1 MAIIFPDG
9 QPRQQTHA
17 AIPTPKSAVRA
28 PFDSIL
34 GKVRNTSGP
43 SAEKISS
50 ALGTVAVIGDLIMKV
65 IIIGAGLAG
74 LTAAWEL
81 HKLGHETT
89 ILEARNR
96 VGGRT
101 WSQKLSNGQLTERG
115 GEYVFPT
122 EFEIRRLS
130 AEVGVPVLTHNVRY
144 GRRTVGTSHVSF
156 AELNETSARLSS
168 TLTTMLGDGLDRVS
182 VDDVYSATLGGNFR
196 ANPLYCRIRTSLA
209 ADPAR
214 ISAEAAILHESSS
227 ANGYVED
234 GGRFLNGNQSL
245 ALELARRL
253 APAVRLESPVI
264 GVDQSRTG
272 VQVTLADGGS
282 IDADAAV
289 ITVPFPLLR
298 SLALGFDLNPAQ
310 RIALDHRFMGTAA
323 KLGVPLTRVDGD
335 SALQHGDQAW
345 WSWRSMSAD
354 GENRVPA
361 LSCFAGGEATLQAL
375 ETVAGPRTWLAAL
388 QEMRPELV
396 LDGDPL
402 LTDWT
407 SDEWAQ
413 GSYSAA
419 SLDWTADDIGAFK
432 LPSGRVAIAG
442 EHTGIA
448 QSLNG
453 AVESGVRAAAALR
466 LLS

>member
-1 MAIIFPDG
+1 
-9 QPRQQTHA
+9 
-17 AIPTPKSAVRA
+17 
-28 PFDSIL
+28 
-34 GKVRNTSGP
+34 
-43 SAEKISS
+43 
-50 ALGTVAVIGDLIMKV
+50 MKV
-65 IIIGAGLAG
+65 VIIGAGLAG

-81 HKLGHETT
+81 HKLGHQAT

-101 WSQKLSNGQLTERG
+101 WSQQLSNGQLTERG

-130 AEVGVPVLTHNVRY
+130 AEVGVPILTHNVRY
-144 GRRTVGTSHVSF
+144 GRRTVGNTHVSF
-156 AELNETSARLSS
+156 AELGETSARLSL
-168 TLTTMLGDGLDRVS
+168 TLKTMLADGLDRIS

-196 ANPLYCRIRTSLA
+196 TNPIYCRIRTSLA

-214 ISAEAAILHESSS
+214 VSAQAAILYESSS

-253 APAVRLESPVI
+253 AVAVRLESPVV
-264 GVDQSRTG
+264 GVDQSDTG
-272 VQVTLADGGS
+272 VQATLADGSSLDG
-282 IDADAAV
+282 DAAV
-289 ITVPFPLLR
+289 ITTPLPLLR
-298 SLALGFDLNPAQ
+298 SLELGFDLTPAQ
-310 RIALDHRFMGTAA
+310 RIALDNRFMGTAA
-323 KLGVPLTRVDGD
+323 KLGVPLTTVDDD
-335 SALQHGDQAW
+335 SALQNGDHAW

-375 ETVAGPRTWLAAL
+375 DTVAGPETWVAAL

-396 LDGDPL
+396 INGEPL

-419 SLDWTADDIGAFK
+419 SLDWTTDDVGVFDI
-432 LPSGRVAIAG
+432 PSGRVAIAG
-442 EHTGIA
+442 EHTGLA

-453 AVESGVRAAAALR
+453 AVESGVRAAGALGM
-466 LLS
+466 LS